1 MFCIWCNFC
10 WRYNVMQVNDVVSVM
25 NGNPWVVAN
34 LAIKQLLLISVQ
46 GCWNSIY
53 FTDTH
58 TSTHTHTGTRKCR
71 DYVHETR
78 AYILQRTYHETAFV
92 WYKKYTKIPYDIK
105 IRPNRRYILYQR
117 FELCIVWKYQIW
129 FVIQFLRTKI
139 CQDKPVANCFI
150 LQQSKLLF
158 WCPLTPFWS
167 KLQLRK
173 LLGTLTAR
181 TNGYTWKC

>member
-58 TSTHTHTGTRKCR
+58 TSTHTHTCTRKCR

-78 AYILQRTYHETAFV
+78 AYILQRTCHETAFV
-92 WYKKYTKIPYDIK
+92 WYKKYTNYHMISKFGQIAVIFYTRGLNCALSET
-105 IRPNRRYILYQR
+105 IRS
-117 FELCIVWKYQIW
+117 
-129 FVIQFLRTKI
+129 
-139 CQDKPVANCFI
+139 D
-150 LQQSKLLF
+150 LLF
-158 WCPLTPFWS
+158 NFYEQRYVKINLSLIVSFCS
-167 KLQLRK
+167 KANYCS
-173 LLGTLTAR
+173 GAH
-181 TNGYTWKC
+181 